1 MKNIANNFKKYK
13 FVYLFLLLSLII
25 VLSFRQ
31 TLSFLTDE
39 KSTKELKTISS
50 NLEVLFEH
58 RSNTVNLASALPMSD
73 SEGMSQVGY
82 TFDVKNAGDVVL
94 KYRVLLELDSSITNQ
109 LDNNK
114 IKYSYNI
121 NNGPYSEIKKL
132 DDSLIVIKENTI
144 INILFFNMF
153 DNKFN
158 LSVLAL
164 NALNIPIKINMAKYA
179 VIKCLLSG
187 RIISLN
193 IGNFKNNIHNK
204 AEYNELQMICEYIYL
219 LITGSFIFLGLS
231 SI

>member
-132 DDSLIVIKENTI
+132 DDSLIIIKENTVNYETGSNI
-144 INILFFNMF
+144 DTINI
-153 DNKFN
+153 KFWIDYN
-158 LSVLAL
+158 VNTSDSGKIFRAQIVVDGIQN
-164 NALNIPIKINMAKYA
+164 NADFSEIK
-179 VIKCLLSG
+179 
-187 RIISLN
+187 
-193 IGNFKNNIHNK
+193 
-204 AEYNELQMICEYIYL
+204 E
-219 LITGSFIFLGLS
+219 
-231 SI
+231 